1 MNAITDLI
9 LQPKGMAVSSL
20 PLLSSRNC
28 TQTLTPLAHGQL
40 RRTINGQLIHTGLP
54 GHTKYQSTITG
65 EDQAPPALENIWKGT
80 LFQVGCLPYLT
91 QPNLGNPRIEL
102 ARDPVPDTVMVVDN
116 EGGYHEPL
124 AVTGRQVTLPENKT
138 TDYVSYRPQLDM
150 YAVDFQITM
159 NEWGMKV
166 GWVLKLEEA

>member
-1 MNAITDLI
+1 MTTMTDLT
-9 LQPKGMAVSSL
+9 LQPKGVDVSSL
-20 PLLSSRNC
+20 PLLSSCNC
-28 TQTLTPLAHGQL
+28 TQTLIPIAHGQL

-80 LFQVGCLPYLT
+80 LFQVGCLAYLT
-91 QPNLGNPRIEL
+91 QPILRPPRIEL
-102 ARDPVPDTVMVVDN
+102 ARDPVPDSVVIIDDM
-116 EGGYHEPL
+116 GDYHEPL
-124 AVTGRQVTLPENKT
+124 TVSGRNVTLPENKAIGF
-138 TDYVSYRPQLDM
+138 VSYRPQLDM
-150 YAVDFQITM
+150 YAIDFQITT